1 MASLLS
7 LLMDIIPF
15 SKKTNEP
22 TLEDP
27 SPLDGE
33 LPCATVLLLPPND
46 GQFVVTSQDL
56 CPEVEFEPVEH
67 VYHVGENRCISVTQL
82 IEKFFEPFDADAI
95 IDKYMDR
102 WQNTTTSPY
111 HGMTREEIKATWS
124 AAPADSSERQSG
136 VVTVKSTL
144 EKQRK
149 SAGFIDSAPREGASE
164 QGTWMHA
171 QIESYFRNEK
181 PSLEELRLE
190 DSVVFEQFCNFRQK
204 EHLDRIYGIELRLG
218 LEGLIA
224 GTIDLV
230 TLNPRTDKLTLYDWK
245 RSKGPAIA
253 RNAPNYG
260 KHGLRHPFQEM
271 KDTKFVR
278 YSIQLNLY
286 RYMLERLTGKDVEAM
301 YIVQMHPSL
310 KDYNKVKA
318 EFMDFSLEDLVEAVA
333 GEI

>member
-111 HGMTREEIKATWS
+111 HGMTREEIKATW
-124 AAPADSSERQSG
+124 
-136 VVTVKSTL
+136 
-144 EKQRK
+144 
-149 SAGFIDSAPREGASE
+149 EGASE